1 MNMLEVEYGK
11 LELACRWEREAAKQ
25 LRGLG
30 DVKHG
35 DWGVVCLLWNWE
47 EGIEVGGC
55 FRYLG

>member
-1 MNMLEVEYGK
+1 MLEVEYGK